1 MKRPVGWMAMKFL
14 LKLRT
19 TRGQY
24 CSITVRVGGGYFLK
38 WPIRG
43 SSAQKR
49 YLFQASGIWKG
60 KRIKGL
66 FVVESELSSVSSY
79 FTGTPLI
86 QIIQMQHNRIKNPT
100 GRRQPVGY
108 LQAWPRIW
116 TRYDREQIQL
126 VARAGL
132 EPRAAGLR
140 VRRADHS
147 ATLSPSASFPVGISR
162 VELYQRVEK
171 FVISF
176 RKKT

>member
-1 MKRPVGWMAMKFL
+1 
-14 LKLRT
+14 
-19 TRGQY
+19 
-24 CSITVRVGGGYFLK
+24 
-38 WPIRG
+38 
-43 SSAQKR
+43 
-49 YLFQASGIWKG
+49 
-60 KRIKGL
+60 
-66 FVVESELSSVSSY
+66 
-79 FTGTPLI
+79 
-86 QIIQMQHNRIKNPT
+86 MQHNRIKNPKWQEAT
-100 GRRQPVGY
+100 SWLFTSVAEDPARAG
-108 LQAWPRIW
+108 
-116 TRYDREQIQL
+116 L